1 MGFSCARPNNRVT
14 ATTPLVEGE
23 AHPMTFAATL
33 QRRSRIFIA
42 SILAATAV
50 FVPLQAARTAMQ
62 QHVVPAQ
69 LVPTTQPARAVLPAS
84 GRAHVD
90 PALQGLHGTVRVI
103 IQTTST
109 RSAALAVAKAGGTVT
124 RALPIA
130 HAFSATI
137 PAAAI
142 PTLATVP
149 SIRTI
154 SLDAKIHMMGAP
166 DPSKV
171 KSVYPDAVNA
181 DKMWQ
186 SGYSGNG
193 VTVAL
198 IDTGI
203 ANAPDLAGRVIPVT
217 TDPLNLTSAPCA
229 NFSGESNCNDSYGHG
244 TFIAGIIAGSG
255 ASSNGQYPGMAPN
268 VNLISVKIAGANGA
282 TDVSNVLAALQWVVS
297 FRSRYN
303 IKVVNLSL
311 GTNGTQSYRT
321 DPFDY
326 AVEQAWEAGITVV
339 VSAGN
344 AGPNPGTI
352 SKPADDPF
360 VITVGAVDDN
370 GTPGLGDDFIPNFSA
385 RGPTA
390 ADGIVKPDVVAPGTH
405 IVSLRSP
412 GSTIDQNFPHMDAYY
427 HKGSGTSQAAGVV
440 SGAVA
445 LLLQSRPTWTPD
457 RIKFALTSTA
467 HNVASTNP
475 NDVGSGEI
483 DVSAARN
490 AASGLANQGIP
501 QSDGTGSLDLSR
513 GTVQFQTNDPAG
525 TILSGAET
533 AQLLLFSQLIY
544 VTGPWNELT
553 WWGGQWTGG
562 QWYGGQWTGG
572 QWTGGQWTGG
582 QWYGQPEGGQWYGG
596 QWTGGQWYGS
606 YE

>member
-1 MGFSCARPNNRVT
+1 
-14 ATTPLVEGE
+14 
-23 AHPMTFAATL
+23 MTFAATL
-33 QRRSRIFIA
+33 HRRTATLLA
-42 SILAATAV
+42 SIVAAAAV
-50 FVPLQAARTAMQ
+50 FVPLGAARTAI
-62 QHVVPAQ
+62 HERVI
-69 LVPTTQPARAVLPAS
+69 PAS
-84 GRAHVD
+84 LTAPVAPRASLPTAGRTHID
-90 PALQGLHGTVRVI
+90 PALQGVKGNVRVI
-103 IQTTST
+103 IQTTDVHIVK
-109 RSAALAVAKAGGTVT
+109 SAVGKIGGRVT
-124 RALPIA
+124 RLLPIA
-130 HAFSATI
+130 HAIAATI
-137 PAAAI
+137 PSSAI
-142 PTLATVP
+142 HSLAKIPPV
-149 SIRTI
+149 STI
-154 SLDAKIHMMGAP
+154 SLDAKVHMLGAP
-166 DPSKV
+166 DSSKV
-171 KSVYPDAVNA
+171 RSVYPKAVNA
-181 DKMWQ
+181 DKMWN

-203 ANAPDLAGRVIPVT
+203 ANVPDLAGRVIPVT
-217 TDPLNLTSAPCA
+217 TDALGLTNAPCA

-255 ASSNGQYPGMAPN
+255 ASSGGQYAGMAPA
-268 VNLISVKIAGANGA
+268 VNLISIKIAGANGT

-297 FRSRYN
+297 FKNRYN
-303 IKVVNLSL
+303 IKVLNLSL
-311 GTNGTQSYRT
+311 GTNGVQTYRT

-326 AVEQAWEAGITVV
+326 AVEQAWQAGITVI

-360 VITVGAVDDN
+360 VITVGAVDDS
-370 GTPGLGDDFIPNFSA
+370 GTPGLGDDFIPDFSA

-390 ADGIVKPDVVAPGTH
+390 SDGITKPDVVAPGTH

-440 SGAVA
+440 SGAAA
-445 LLLQSRPTWTPD
+445 LLLQSRPTWSPD
-457 RIKFALTSTA
+457 RVKFAFTSTA

-490 AASGLANQGIP
+490 APSGLANQGVP
-501 QSDGTGSLDLSR
+501 ESDGTGSLDLSR
-513 GTVQFQTNDPAG
+513 GDVQFQTNDPLG
-525 TILSGAET
+525 TIVTGSQT
-533 AQLLLFSQLIY
+533 AQLLVFSQAIY
-544 VTGPWNELT
+544 VLGPWNELT

-582 QWYGQPEGGQWYGG
+582 QWTGSGWTTGGQWYGQPEGGQWYGG

>member
-1 MGFSCARPNNRVT
+1 MTLT
-14 ATTPLVEGE
+14 ATL
-23 AHPMTFAATL
+23 H
-33 QRRSRIFIA
+33 RRTVTFIA
-42 SILAATAV
+42 AVLAATAV
-50 FVPLQAARTAMQ
+50 FVPLQAARTAF
-62 QHVVPAQ
+62 HDRV
-69 LVPTTQPARAVLPAS
+69 TPAS
-84 GRAHVD
+84 LTAPVAPRASLPTAGHAHID
-90 PALQGLHGTVRVI
+90 PALQGLTGDVRVI
-103 IQTTST
+103 IQTTDVHIAK
-109 RSAALAVAKAGGTVT
+109 AAVGKAGGRVT
-124 RALPIA
+124 RLLPIA
-130 HAFSATI
+130 RAIAATI
-137 PAAAI
+137 PSDAI
-142 PTLATVP
+142 SSLAKIA

-154 SLDAKIHMMGAP
+154 SLDAKVRMLGAP

-193 VTVAL
+193 VTVAV

-203 ANAPDLAGRVIPVT
+203 ANVPDLAGRVIRVT
-217 TDPLNLTSAPCA
+217 TDPLGLTSAPCA

-255 ASSNGQYPGMAPN
+255 AASGGQYPGMAPN
-268 VNLISVKIAGANGA
+268 TNLISVKIAGANGA

-297 FRSRYN
+297 FKNRYN

-311 GTNGTQSYRT
+311 GTDGTQTYRT
-321 DPFDY
+321 DPLDF

-360 VITVGAVDDN
+360 VITVGAVDDS
-370 GTPGLGDDFIPNFSA
+370 GTPGLGDDLLPNFSS

-390 ADGIVKPDVVAPGTH
+390 ADGITKPDVVAPGAH

-412 GSTIDQNFPHMDAYY
+412 GSTIDRNFPYMDATY

-445 LLLQSRPTWTPD
+445 LLLQSRPTWSPD
-457 RIKFALTSTA
+457 RLKFALMSTA

-483 DVSAARN
+483 DVNAARN
-490 AASGLANQGIP
+490 AASGLANQGVP
-501 QSDGTGSLDLSR
+501 QGNGLGSLDLSR
-513 GTVQFQTNDPAG
+513 GTVQFQTNDPLG
-525 TILSGAET
+525 TVLSGLQT
-533 AQLLLFSQLIY
+533 AQLLLFAQLVY
-544 VTGPWNELT
+544 VVGPWNELT

-562 QWYGGQWTGG
+562 QWTGGQWYGAQWTGG
-572 QWTGGQWTGG
+572 QWTGAQWYGNPEGAQWYGAQWTGA
-582 QWYGQPEGGQWYGG
+582 
-596 QWTGGQWYGS
+596 QWYGS